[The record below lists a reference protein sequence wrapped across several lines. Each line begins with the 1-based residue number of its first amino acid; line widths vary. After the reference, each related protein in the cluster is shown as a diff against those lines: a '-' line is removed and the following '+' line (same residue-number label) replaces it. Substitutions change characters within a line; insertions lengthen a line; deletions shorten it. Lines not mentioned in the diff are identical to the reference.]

1 MAALRAE
8 APALVVP
15 PAAERGAAA
24 DGGERA
30 YTFEWLAGA
39 SAALAARLRAAL
51 ATDDGAEGEFADDPL
66 LDRDGRRRRR
76 VDLGGKNSVRVA
88 AGDALEM
95 LTPGGGGFGSDAG
108 EEGTN

>member
-1 MAALRAE
+1 MLE
-8 APALVVP
+8 VVQ
-15 PAAERGAAA
+15 
-24 DGGERA
+24 D
-30 YTFEWLAGA
+30 
-39 SAALAARLRAAL
+39 
-51 ATDDGAEGEFADDPL
+51 DDGAEGEFADDPL